1 MDNSNE
7 RYTKLRTYEILWKK
21 FMMGFD
27 LEIVRRI
34 VYNPAVNAKQ
44 KIVFCDGKEFM
55 RIKVTAEVMNI
66 IKRMLNPN
74 HIVWIREA
82 R

>member
-1 MDNSNE
+1 MDNSKE

-27 LEIVRRI
+27 LEIVRRM
-34 VYNPAVNAKQ
+34 VYNPVVNAKQ

-55 RIKVTAEVMNI
+55 RIKVTSAVMNT

-82 R
+82 H